1 MQDAKPSDAI
11 LVAQAQ
17 KGDQE
22 AFERL
27 VRRHQRYVFNVAY
40 RVLSDSIEAEDITQE
55 AFVRDWRGL
64 LRFRGDARFTTWLYR
79 IVHNLCLNRLPRLRR
94 ELAQIEPLEDMLDD
108 SSPTP
113 SDAIETQDQI
123 ALLHAELEGMPA
135 KYRLVLSLRYLEHL
149 SYEEISTALDLP
161 MGTVKT
167 HINHIY
173 GKLGVGSR
181 TQAIAKAREL
191 RLLE

>member
-1 MQDAKPSDAI
+1 M
-11 LVAQAQ
+11 
-17 KGDQE
+17 
-22 AFERL
+22 
-27 VRRHQRYVFNVAY
+27 FNVAY
-40 RVLSDSIEAEDITQE
+40 RVLSDSIEAEDIGQE
-55 AFVRDWRGL
+55 AFVRAWRGL
-64 LRFRGDARFTTWLYR
+64 PRFRGEAQFTTWLYR
-79 IVHNLCLNRLPRLRR
+79 IVHNLCLNRLPKLRR
-94 ELAQIEPLEDMLDD
+94 ELAQVEPLEEMLDD

-167 HINHIY
+167 HIH
-173 GKLGVGSR
+173 R
-181 TQAIAKAREL
+181 AR
-191 RLLE
+191 RLLAKRVRQAEGEPVSPDSQVSDVDHGPQILDRSITYALS